1 VTELS
6 SVFAAPRFGR
16 LNRQTIGLDCGLLA
30 AGRWLLADR
39 GLRKWHEIIT
49 SLICEI
55 CTSPNDQ
62 MGYARLMPRSTAV
75 GKAFRLTFR
84 RPMLPLAEIAWR
96 WAFGIAAIA
105 VTLLLIRQSLAAVD
119 VSEVELALAR
129 RSGLFLAAVPA
140 LSVLWIIGASIGRG
154 VTLAAVNPAAE
165 TRARRFGPLAGINAL
180 RALLT
185 LSAIGAWIGS
195 MILAS
200 AAFPPREEHAASAVM
215 LWLLLAVVIGFC
227 WSVVNWFLS
236 LAPIFVLRDGRGIWG
251 AVRDSLDLLRLR
263 PRAYLSIAA
272 WFGLWRMLLIFVA
285 LLLGGI
291 AFAAAGSNAPAV
303 VVSETVLA
311 LAYFALA
318 DWLQIARLAAY
329 VFLADEPLIG
339 TLGAEPELPA
349 PAVPQPSAAPTA
361 GVTKLLN

>member
-1 VTELS
+1 
-6 SVFAAPRFGR
+6 
-16 LNRQTIGLDCGLLA
+16 
-30 AGRWLLADR
+30 
-39 GLRKWHEIIT
+39 
-49 SLICEI
+49 
-55 CTSPNDQ
+55 
-62 MGYARLMPRSTAV
+62 MGYARVMPRSTAV

-129 RSGLFLAAVPA
+129 RSGLFLAADAVARSIAEALPVLVRGLLAAVPA

-215 LWLLLAVVIGFC
+215 LWLLLAVVIGLC